1 MDYKDLAIELVNL
14 HGYWAL
20 FVTMFVDTM
29 GIPMP
34 SKTMLVL
41 SGYFVTL
48 GIFDL
53 QRIFIVALVGTL
65 GGFASGYTIGSKLG
79 VPFIQKYGK
88 YVFITPEKITRLE
101 TWFTRF
107 GNFAIIIAY
116 FLPVARSVVPYIAGV
131 CKMPFIKVMT
141 FAIIGATCW
150 IISLILFGYVVGQNQ
165 AEILSFLVDYYLYL
179 IVGGLVL
186 TVTLIFVQKYR
197 KSKKPKSKPPEDS
210 DTNN

>member
-1 MDYKDLAIELVNL
+1 MDYKDLAIELVDL

-20 FVTMFVDTM
+20 FVTMFVDTL

-116 FLPVARSVVPYIAGV
+116 FLPVARSVVPYISGV
-131 CKMPFIKVMT
+131 CKMPLIKVMT
-141 FAIIGATCW
+141 YATIGATCW
-150 IISLILFGYVVGQNQ
+150 IISLILFGYIVGQNQ
-165 AEILSFLVDYYLYL
+165 AVILRFLLDYYFYL
-179 IVGGLVL
+179 IAGGIIL
-186 TVTLIFVQKYR
+186 TAALIYVKKKR
-197 KSKKPKSKPPEDS
+197 KSEESKSEPKSD
-210 DTNN
+210 N

>member
-1 MDYKDLAIELVNL
+1 VDYKDLAIELVNL

-41 SGYFVTL
+41 SGYFVTQ

-88 YVFITPEKITRLE
+88 YVFITPEKIARLE
-101 TWFTRF
+101 KWFTRF

-131 CKMPFIKVMT
+131 CKMPFTMVMT
-141 FAIIGATCW
+141 FAIIGATGW
-150 IISLILFGYVVGQNQ
+150 IITLILFGYVVGQNQ
-165 AEILSFLVDYYLYL
+165 VEILRFLVQYYPYL
-179 IVGGLVL
+179 IAAGLTL
-186 TVTLIFVQKYR
+186 TVILIYVKIYG
-197 KSKKPKSKPPEDS
+197 KSKKPKSEPQKDS
-210 DTNN
+210 NTNN

>member
-20 FVTMFVDTM
+20 FITMFVDTM

-34 SKTMLVL
+34 SKTMLAL

-53 QRIFIVALVGTL
+53 QIIFIVALMGTL
-65 GGFASGYTIGSKLG
+65 GGFAGGYTIGSKLG
-79 VPFIQKYGK
+79 VPFIHKYGK
-88 YVFITPEKITRLE
+88 YIFITPEKIARLE
-101 TWFTRF
+101 TWFIRF

-116 FLPVARSVVPYIAGV
+116 FLPVARSVVPYISGV

-141 FAIIGATCW
+141 FAAIGATGW
-150 IISLILFGYVVGQNQ
+150 VITLILFGYVVGQNQ
-165 AEILSFLVDYYLYL
+165 AVILRFLVDYYPYL
-179 IVGGLVL
+179 IAGGIIL
-186 TVTLIFVQKYR
+186 TAALIYVKKNR
-197 KSKKPKSKPPEDS
+197 KSKEAKTESEPKSDS
-210 DTNN
+210 